1 MQKSRGVCWR
11 NRRSCGRK
19 AHTFFWTA
27 CAIWLIMT
35 LWITTP
41 AQAAVTTYEKDMS
54 VDRTIGR
61 SCVRIPIRLTC
72 TYGKSGSASGS
83 VMELS
88 PYKPMVAGHGGAL
101 PKTLR
106 VSFVTGGYPIAHK
119 VGVYEKAKVPDDAVA
134 SAPEIAKGWTYG
146 QMKDSRDFVMKVKV
160 QYFTKDGGSYKSGW
174 SKTLSSWKNK
184 NGAEFNLRQL
194 ARPQGPGAK
203 DSMKLFIKWRL
214 RDGKT
219 THTTSV
225 RLYITERMPYGDTLV
240 L

>member
-106 VSFVTGGYPIAHK
+106 VSFVTGGYPIAHN
-119 VGVYEKAKVPDDAVA
+119 
-134 SAPEIAKGWTYG
+134 
-146 QMKDSRDFVMKVKV
+146 KV

-225 RLYITERMPYGDTLV
+225 RLYITERMPYGDTLEKV
-240 L
+240 AQSPKGLLCV